1 MWLWRLSLQV
11 PCLRCRNNLDLR
23 MIVCNIKV
31 EAPRKAMTPSG
42 RKLLK
47 VPWTPDYIS
56 IFHNYVYS
64 LGYILSVSGHQKLR
78 PDPARPDD
86 PPFWPDPTTSLV
98 QTHLLTERHIQIMY
112 QTSGKRVSAQWKPRT
127 VPIPQKVTLFHSKT
141 YLNTNDNKV
150 SGQFNLLCFWITHNH
165 IFTANVKSQKCF
177 FQ

>member
-98 QTHLLTERHIQIMY
+98 QTHLLTERHMKHENRVITKKTPIYGHIVFINYQQILVGLRLY
-112 QTSGKRVSAQWKPRT
+112 TDLGHLVCGWK
-127 VPIPQKVTLFHSKT
+127 
-141 YLNTNDNKV
+141 Y
-150 SGQFNLLCFWITHNH
+150 
-165 IFTANVKSQKCF
+165 A
-177 FQ
+177 